1 MKRVILIIVAI
12 LVLLAI
18 PVTVFLVSQQQELR
32 KRATPATT
40 LSLLPATVETT
51 TGESF
56 SIDVRID
63 TGENQVV
70 TAEIALSFDPEKLQA
85 ESITNG
91 QLFPNIL
98 TSGSVDS
105 GTASIAVGAPNTSQ
119 PITGI
124 GTAAV
129 VRFKALAA
137 TEAPVSVRFASTT
150 FVGGLGE
157 ESANVLV
164 GTTPARV
171 TITGGSQ
178 ETTVPLPTPTLSDEE
193 ESTQSGD
200 ASSSAVLIIAP
211 EKNESVADELP
222 TITGKAPPGSTVTL
236 VIRSNPVTVTV
247 TADANGNWS
256 YTPTIPLVDGTHSV
270 VASAIDPVSGQ
281 TQTSSTSFIV
291 AAGGGNEASTDS
303 ATPVAGTVETTIFLL
318 SLGFLLL
325 LSGVLSRYG
334 KLS

>member
-1 MKRVILIIVAI
+1 
-12 LVLLAI
+12 
-18 PVTVFLVSQQQELR
+18 
-32 KRATPATT
+32 
-40 LSLLPATVETT
+40 
-51 TGESF
+51 
-56 SIDVRID
+56 
-63 TGENQVV
+63 
-70 TAEIALSFDPEKLQA
+70 
-85 ESITNG
+85 
-91 QLFPNIL
+91 
-98 TSGSVDS
+98 
-105 GTASIAVGAPNTSQ
+105 
-119 PITGI
+119 
-124 GTAAV
+124 
-129 VRFKALAA
+129 
-137 TEAPVSVRFASTT
+137 
-150 FVGGLGE
+150 
-157 ESANVLV
+157 V